1 MARRAVKKKDYENLS
16 DSNIRS
22 VITKLN
28 ADNPITKKEACEIL
42 NISYNTTRLTKIID
56 EYYDRIQYVKKRKS
70 QLRGR
75 PASKEEIGEI
85 VSAYL
90 KGESFQEIS
99 KTTYRSLAFVKS
111 IIQKVGVPSRVLED
125 EDWIPEYLPESCVR
139 DSFEAGE
146 IAWSAR
152 YHRPVIVEAELS
164 IDYQAEKPGYKD
176 VNYEKKY
183 SSKAYKIYVITE
195 SDDDDDFSKRV
206 PGFNAYSLAYD
217 LGSLKHLEEYGVN
230 LHQI

>member
-1 MARRAVKKKDYENLS
+1 M
-16 DSNIRS
+16 
-22 VITKLN
+22 
-28 ADNPITKKEACEIL
+28 
-42 NISYNTTRLTKIID
+42 
-56 EYYDRIQYVKKRKS
+56 KKRKS

-85 VSAYL
+85 VTSYL
-90 KGESFQEIS
+90 RGESLQEIS
-99 KTTYRSLAFVKS
+99 KSTYRSLAFVKS
-111 IIQKVGVPSRVLED
+111 IIEKVGVPARQLE
-125 EDWIPEYLPESCVR
+125 EEEWIPEYLPENCVR
-139 DSFEAGE
+139 DSFEVGE
-146 IAWSAR
+146 VVWSAK
-152 YHRPVIVEAELS
+152 YHRPALVEAELS
-164 IDYQAEKPGYKD
+164 IDYQAEKLGYSD

-195 SDDDDDFSKRV
+195 SDDDNDFSKRI